1 MTSDSRDEV
10 RAFLMTRRAKV
21 TPESVALQTG
31 GNRRV
36 PGLRRG
42 EVAAL
47 AGVSVE
53 YYSRLERGDLA
64 GVSESILDSI
74 AQALRLDESEREH
87 LFDLSR
93 TANSS
98 PLRRSRIPKA
108 TTVRP
113 ALVHVLSTITGGP
126 AFIRNGR
133 LDLLASNE
141 LGRALYADVFAETPN
156 VNLARFA
163 FLQRH
168 LSDRFYPDWGLAADQ
183 CVAVLRTEA
192 GRDPYDRSLQ
202 DLVGELSTRSDEFRR
217 RWGAHDVARHT
228 DGRKVFRHPVVGD
241 VDFIFEGMD
250 LKSDPGLNL
259 MIYAAEP
266 GSPTADAVS
275 LLASWWA
282 THQQSVASDRGEAGR
297 TIGTP
302 NASTK
307 EHPHE

>member
-1 MTSDSRDEV
+1 MTGPDPELDPALERRIAEIVDERV
-10 RAFLMTRRAKV
+10 RA
-21 TPESVALQTG
+21 ALAAH
-31 GNRRV
+31 
-36 PGLRRG
+36 RG

-53 YYSRLERGDLA
+53 YYSRVERGDLT
-64 GVSESILDSI
+64 GVSESILDAI
-74 AQALRLDESEREH
+74 ASALRLDESEREH

-93 TANSS
+93 SANAS
-98 PLRRSRIPKA
+98 PLRRRAGKV
-108 TTVRP
+108 TGVRP
-113 ALVHVLSTITGGP
+113 ALVHVVNTVTGGP

-141 LGRALYADVFAETPN
+141 LGRALYADVFAETPK

-192 GRDPYDRSLQ
+192 GRDPYDRGLH

-241 VDFIFEGMD
+241 LDFIFEGMD

-266 GSPTADAVS
+266 GSPTADAIT

-282 THQQSVASDRGEAGR
+282 TQQQNIDAAAEEA
-297 TIGTP
+297 T
-302 NASTK
+302 A
-307 EHPHE
+307 

>member
-1 MTSDSRDEV
+1 MTSENRDEV
-10 RAFLMTRRAKV
+10 RAFLTTRRAKV
-21 TPESVALQTG
+21 RPESVALPAG

-53 YYSRLERGDLA
+53 YYSRVERGDLS
-64 GVSESILDSI
+64 GVSESILDAI

-93 TANSS
+93 TANAS
-98 PLRRSRIPKA
+98 PLRRRATKA
-108 TTVRP
+108 VTVRP
-113 ALVHVLSTITGGP
+113 ALVHVVNTVSGGP

-156 VNLARFA
+156 LNLARFA

-192 GRDPYDRSLQ
+192 GRDPYDKGLQ

-228 DGRKVFRHPVVGD
+228 DGRKFFHHPIVGD
-241 VDFIFEGMD
+241 LDLIFEGMD

-266 GSPTADAVS
+266 GSTTADNLQ

-282 THQQSVASDRGEAGR
+282 TQRQSAGSSNLAE
-297 TIGTP
+297 TADPKGNLT
-302 NASTK
+302 
-307 EHPHE
+307 